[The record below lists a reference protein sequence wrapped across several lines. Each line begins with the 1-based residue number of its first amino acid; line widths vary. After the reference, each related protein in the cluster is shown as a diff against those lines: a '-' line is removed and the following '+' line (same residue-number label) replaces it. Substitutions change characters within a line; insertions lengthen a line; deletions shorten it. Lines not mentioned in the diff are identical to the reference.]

1 MESPYDKF
9 FGDGFQLETNRVI
22 MRLMNREDT
31 EALRALTQDP
41 DTWTWFNADL
51 SLPGELEKWMEE
63 AFAERRN
70 KVRMPMVVIDKDTG
84 KIGGCTS
91 YGNISFE
98 HSRIEIG
105 WTWLGPGYLGMGVN
119 KQAKFALLS
128 YAFEALKMQRVEIK
142 TDVLNERSRAAILKI
157 GMIPEGILRSHM
169 VMHGN
174 RRRDTMYFSILRSEW
189 PERRKSFFSEMI

>member
-1 MESPYDKF
+1 MQTPYEQY

-22 MRLMNREDT
+22 LRMMKPDDID
-31 EALRALTQDP
+31 ALRVLTVDQ

-51 SLPGELEKWMEE
+51 SIPGELEKWMEE
-63 AFAERRN
+63 AFRERQN
-70 KVRMPMVVIDKDTG
+70 QVRMPMVVIDKDTG
-84 KIGGCTS
+84 EIGGCTS
-91 YGNISFE
+91 CGNISFP

-119 KQAKFALLS
+119 RQAKFALLS
-128 YAFEALKMQRVEIK
+128 FAFEAMKMERVEIK

-157 GMIPEGILRSHM
+157 GMIPEGVLRSHT

-189 PERRKSFFSEMI
+189 PERRQSFFSDMV

>member
-1 MESPYDKF
+1 MQTPYEQY

-22 MRLMNREDT
+22 LRMMKPDDID
-31 EALRALTQDP
+31 ALRALTLDQ

-51 SLPGELEKWMEE
+51 SIPGELEKWMEE
-63 AFAERRN
+63 AFRERQN
-70 KVRMPMVVIDKDTG
+70 QVRMPMVVIDKDTG
-84 KIGGCTS
+84 EIGGCTS
-91 YGNISFE
+91 YGNISFP

-119 KQAKFALLS
+119 RQAKFALLS
-128 YAFEALKMQRVEIK
+128 FAFEAMKMERVEIK

-157 GMIPEGILRSHM
+157 GMIPEGVLRSHT

-189 PERRKSFFSEMI
+189 PERRQSFFSDMV